1 MIQRHHAPLHCQAF
15 TVIELILVVVLVSVF
30 FMVAIPK
37 MSNKV
42 ATAEGQADRLASDIR
57 ALRFLAQTKNT
68 RYRINFSAGQYTTT
82 TQNGVTPVLLPNATS
97 NTNIVTLASGMTL
110 STTNIPSGF
119 LVFDSLGIP
128 YTDATTPG
136 TPLAVNATITITYG
150 ADVAVLTINK
160 STGVVE

>member
-1 MIQRHHAPLHCQAF
+1 MRRLYTQKLQRAF
-15 TVIELILVVVLVSVF
+15 TVIELVIVILLVSVF
-30 FMVAIPK
+30 FMVAVPK

-42 ATAEGQADRLASDIR
+42 ATAQGQADKLASDIR
-57 ALRFLAQTKNT
+57 ALRFMAQTRNT

-82 TQNGVTPVLLPNATS
+82 TQDGLTSVLLPNATS
-97 NTNIVTLASGMTL
+97 NTNIVTLASGMSL

-119 LVFDSLGIP
+119 LVFDSVGIP

-136 TPLAVNATITITYG
+136 TPLAANATVTITYG
-150 ADVAVLTINK
+150 SDVAALTIYK